1 MEMREVAPAP
11 KLIYVQASEH
21 VGTITLNQPAK
32 RNALSEPLVE
42 ESLSALVGFEKN
54 GVRAVVIRA
63 APDAKVWSAGHD
75 ISELPQG
82 KDPLP
87 YSDSLERL
95 LRAIKRFPTPIIAM
109 VHGSVWG
116 AATDLV
122 LSCDIIVG
130 DETCSFAITP
140 VNIGLAYNTAGLLT
154 FMRRLP
160 LNLVKEMFFT
170 ANPVKAE
177 EAAKW
182 GILNHLVPAPDL
194 EKFTYDL
201 ARQITTKAPLVVST
215 VKEQLRALTEAHPV
229 PPEIF
234 ERIQELR
241 HRVYQSKDYQE
252 GINAFREKRK
262 PVFTG
267 T

>member
-1 MEMREVAPAP
+1 M
-11 KLIYVQASEH
+11 LILTQTTEFI
-21 VGTITLNQPAK
+21 GTITLNQPAK

-42 ESLSALVGFEKN
+42 EMLSALTSFEKN
-54 GVRAVVIRA
+54 GIRAVVIRA
-63 APDAKVWSAGHD
+63 AADAKVWSAGHD

-95 LRAIKRFPTPIIAM
+95 LRSVKRFPGPIIAM
-109 VHGSVWG
+109 VHGTVWG
-116 AATDLV
+116 GATDLV
-122 LSCDIIVG
+122 LSCDITIG

-140 VNIGLAYNTAGLLT
+140 ANIGLAYNTAGLLQ

-177 EAAKW
+177 DAANW
-182 GILNHLVPAPDL
+182 GILNHLVSAENL
-194 EKFTYDL
+194 EQFTYDL
-201 ARQITTKAPLVVST
+201 AQQIVAKAPLVVST
-215 VKEQLRALTEAHPV
+215 VKEQLRILVEAHPV
-229 PPEIF
+229 PPEVF

-241 HRVYQSKDYQE
+241 HKVYESADYQE
-252 GINAFREKRK
+252 GIRAFREKRK
-262 PVFTG
+262 PIFTG
-267 T
+267 K

>member
-1 MEMREVAPAP
+1 M
-11 KLIYVQASEH
+11 LILTETSESI
-21 VGTITLNQPAK
+21 GTITLNQPAK
-32 RNALSEPLVE
+32 RNALSEHLAEEILSTLVD
-42 ESLSALVGFEKN
+42 FEKRN
-54 GVRAVVIRA
+54 IRAVVLRA

-87 YSDSLERL
+87 YSDPLERL
-95 LRAIKRFPTPIIAM
+95 LRGIKCFPGPVIAM
-109 VHGSVWG
+109 VHGTVWG

-122 LSCDIIVG
+122 LSCDIAIG

-140 VNIGLAYNTAGLLT
+140 ANIGLAYNTAGLLT

-170 ANPVKAE
+170 ASPVKAE
-177 EAAKW
+177 EAANW
-182 GILNHLVPAPDL
+182 GILNHLVPADSL

-201 ARQITTKAPLVVST
+201 ARLIVTKAPLVLST
-215 VKEQLRALTEAHPV
+215 VKEQLRILAEVHPV
-229 PPEIF
+229 PPDVF

-241 HRVYQSKDYQE
+241 HKVYESADYQE
-252 GINAFREKRK
+252 GIHAFREKRK

-267 T
+267 K